1 MCTLFLIV
9 MKKSHSHLS
18 KLIQSHRDETKHLL
32 LKGGKNTAES
42 YHHFM
47 NFPVHCWSSMSTWKQ
62 YGCCLCFPK
71 AHKKPGL
78 NTAAQTATQTVAT
91 RVYLLCKSDSV
102 EFHTHIIILYE
113 PCLPKHP
120 RPRKSAA
127 ALGWSR
133 LSRHSSSQKW
143 SYDSSRPPP
152 LRGFQRS
159 WLSHKFWCLKYKTEL
174 VIRNR
179 IIQIKMAS
187 LLKKHWLV

>member
-1 MCTLFLIV
+1 MCTLFLII

-47 NFPVHCWSSMSTWKQ
+47 NFPVHCWSFMSTWKQ

-91 RVYLLCKSDSV
+91 RVYLLCKSDSYNYTV
-102 EFHTHIIILYE
+102 RTLF
-113 PCLPKHP
+113 
-120 RPRKSAA
+120 AQA
-127 ALGWSR
+127 
-133 LSRHSSSQKW
+133 SSSQEVSCSTRMISFISALIFSKVKLRFFKA
-143 SYDSSRPPP
+143 SSTP
-152 LRGFQRS
+152 
-159 WLSHKFWCLKYKTEL
+159 WLSEVL
-174 VIRNR
+174 V
-179 IIQIKMAS
+179 
-187 LLKKHWLV
+187 VT

>member
-9 MKKSHSHLS
+9 MKKSHSQLS

-32 LKGGKNTAES
+32 LKGGKKYSWELPS
-42 YHHFM
+42 LYEL
-47 NFPVHCWSSMSTWKQ
+47 SSSSLFFYEYMEAIWVF
-62 YGCCLCFPK
+62 CFPK
-71 AHKKPGL
+71 AHKKTGL

-133 LSRHSSSQKW
+133 LSQHSSSQKW

-174 VIRNR
+174 AIRNR
-179 IIQIKMAS
+179 IIQIKMTS